1 MSTAGE
7 LFTIGQ
13 LATRTGVP
21 ARTIRFWSDAGLVP
35 PASRSGSGYRLYD
48 AEAVARLDLV
58 RTLRELGFG
67 LDVVQAVLSRTRTVA
82 EVAAAHVA
90 VLDTQIRALRLRRAV
105 LSTVVRHGHTIE
117 ETLIMHKLAQLSAR
131 ERQQLI
137 DDFVD
142 GVFAGT
148 DPSAPGAG
156 IASGMRQLPADLPD
170 DPAPGQV
177 NAWIELAELVTD
189 EDFRQ
194 RARAMAL
201 AGQHGTTASGQ
212 ARAASPGE
220 GASPGEDTSP
230 ARGTSQPDYQAV
242 IQHAGQAAAQSIA
255 PGSAEGQAVLDRIV
269 TPGTPAAERS
279 AILRQLETFT
289 DARVER
295 YWQLLA
301 ILNGQPAPPSVVP
314 AFEWLIAALRADLDG
329 RPSEA
334 SQGQPE
340 ASQGQPE
347 GSPG

>member
-35 PASRSGSGYRLYD
+35 PAGRSGNGYRLYD
-48 AEAVARLDLV
+48 AEAAARLDLV
-58 RTLRELGFG
+58 QTLRELGFG

-90 VLDTQIRALRLRRAV
+90 VLDTQIRTLRLRRAV
-105 LSTVVRHGHTIE
+105 LSTVARHGHTIE

-137 DDFVD
+137 GDFVD

-148 DPSAPGAG
+148 DPGAPGAG
-156 IASGMRQLPADLPD
+156 IASGMRQLPAELPD
-170 DPAPGQV
+170 DPAPEQV

-189 EDFRQ
+189 DDFRQ
-194 RARAMAL
+194 RARSMAV
-201 AGQHGTTASGQ
+201 AGQDTTI
-212 ARAASPGE
+212 
-220 GASPGEDTSP
+220 SP
-230 ARGTSQPDYQAV
+230 APAQPDYQAV
-242 IQHAGQAAAQSIA
+242 IQHAGQAAAHDTA
-255 PGSAEGQAVLDRIV
+255 PGSAEGRAVLDRIV
-269 TPGTPAAERS
+269 APGTPAAER
-279 AILRQLETFT
+279 AAMLGRLETFT

-301 ILNGQPAPPSVVP
+301 ILNGQPVPPSAVP
-314 AFEWLIAALRADLDG
+314 AFEWLIAALRASL
-329 RPSEA
+329 S
-334 SQGQPE
+334 
-340 ASQGQPE
+340 
-347 GSPG
+347 